1 MHEITINS
9 TILDRIEWAEQCYD
23 VLGSQFIGDEKI
35 RNLLTLYKNA
45 IMSSSREMVKTG
57 LVEKC
62 RDCEERDGGS
72 CCGKGLENHYSGVM
86 LLINLLLG
94 RKLGKERYDAK
105 GCLFLGEN
113 GCNLL
118 ARNVICVNYLCS
130 KITSVIKPKQL
141 APLREKEG
149 TELDLLFNL
158 NERIKEY
165 IKRAPA
171 LKQMIPGILKK
182 TLLTVA
188 EYYDQKK
195 VGDSGPL
202 GFRRST
208 DLTRLMSC
216 VDNLVNMGVL
226 DPGRSVF
233 LDMGCADGRVNVL
246 MSYIMKRSIGIELD
260 EWTLEEYGSLKSEL
274 ENVLL
279 TQELPLPPDVISLFH
294 GDSMDETVHEV
305 LYDRTGIRFGEI
317 DLFYTYLTMQPEFG
331 ELIARKAKKGAVF
344 MVYGLAG
351 IIPELD
357 GFKLLTRDKP
367 MEGILALYQKL

>member
-118 ARNVICVNYLCS
+118 KA
-130 KITSVIKPKQL
+130 
-141 APLREKEG
+141 
-149 TELDLLFNL
+149 
-158 NERIKEY
+158 
-165 IKRAPA
+165 
-171 LKQMIPGILKK
+171 
-182 TLLTVA
+182 
-188 EYYDQKK
+188 
-195 VGDSGPL
+195 
-202 GFRRST
+202 ST
-208 DLTRLMSC
+208 TFSF
-216 VDNLVNMGVL
+216 
-226 DPGRSVF
+226 S
-233 LDMGCADGRVNVL
+233 DG
-246 MSYIMKRSIGIELD
+246 IMK
-260 EWTLEEYGSLKSEL
+260 LKAAQRWLSWGFAKL
-274 ENVLL
+274 C
-279 TQELPLPPDVISLFH
+279 F
-294 GDSMDETVHEV
+294 
-305 LYDRTGIRFGEI
+305 
-317 DLFYTYLTMQPEFG
+317 
-331 ELIARKAKKGAVF
+331 LIFPICTKIK
-344 MVYGLAG
+344 LA
-351 IIPELD
+351 
-357 GFKLLTRDKP
+357 
-367 MEGILALYQKL
+367 